1 MQAGGVDLQSTPEHL
16 RRLRHP
22 PRQGPLRL
30 PPHRRDG
37 SRWRPRRPVQDA
49 RRRAGA
55 DLRRLFHHL
64 RWGACPGGLEPDR
77 GRVSRGPPPG
87 AAGRRRDLLHAW
99 RDGRPGRVGS
109 GGKAPRRSAKDPRG
123 EDPDRRL
130 ARSPRDPHRADGEAR
145 LWDRRLPHLS
155 PRRLLPDRLPRR
167 PAPPPNPR
175 RWRQAGDGGRA
186 GAGDCPRG

>member
-1 MQAGGVDLQSTPEHL
+1 MQAGGVDLQPAPEHL

-22 PRQGPLRL
+22 PRGCPLRL
-30 PPHRRDG
+30 PRQGRHRGR
-37 SRWRPRRPVQDA
+37 RCPRRPLQNA

-55 DLRRLFHHL
+55 DLRRLLHHF
-64 RWGACPGGLEPDR
+64 RWAAFASGLEPDR

-87 AAGRRRDLLHAW
+87 ATGRRRDLLHAW

-109 GGKAPRRSAKDPRG
+109 GREAPRRSAKDPRG
-123 EDPDRRL
+123 KDPDRRL

-145 LWDRRLPHLS
+145 RRNRRLPHLS

-167 PAPPPNPR
+167 PTPAADPR
-175 RWRQAGDGGRA
+175 RWREAGDGGRA
-186 GAGDCPRG
+186 GAGARPRG